1 MSKSASRGHA
11 ADHDVAA
18 HDDQELAPENECES
32 ESEAEGESESEGDD
46 DYAPHRDP
54 ERLEPVYERFGT
66 LYETANHFGV
76 SSPTIRKHLKRYG
89 LYTPES
95 ETEDTGYLVH
105 PRELEKMSPED
116 VGLPPIGERR

>member
-32 ESEAEGESESEGDD
+32 ETEGESESDD

-54 ERLEPVYERFGT
+54 ECLEPVYERFGT
-66 LYETANHFGV
+66 LYETANYFGV
-76 SSPTIRKHLKRYG
+76 SSPTIRKYLKKHG
-89 LYTPES
+89 FYTPKS

-116 VGLPPIGERR
+116 VGLPPIGERK